1 MMLTLTV
8 DPAVRG
14 ALERLSSLVLLNQ
27 SFHRHYY
34 SNHLKK
40 PASGMD
46 VGVGFVSIEVSF
58 CDTDSDA
65 RKHESPRLNLLLI
78 ATKSQPKPNYK
89 LSIVAFRAYGPLVM
103 VFASSLRELL

>member
-40 PASGMD
+40 LASGMD
-46 VGVGFVSIEVSF
+46 VGVGFEAIEVSF
-58 CDTDSDA
+58 CDTDA
-65 RKHESPRLNLLLI
+65 RKHESPRLNLLLK

-89 LSIVAFRAYGPLVM
+89 MSIVAFRVYGPLVM